1 MVNTELERIRMEAVM
16 AYFKVLSQHLPR
28 MNAEILNQNIQAH
41 GWESNLWHPAYKT
54 RVLITQPQNPQ
65 NDFLTLFIY
74 RSLNVAFS
82 SWNYMV
88 SNNKISK
95 IRIWKNVA

>member
-41 GWESNLWHPAYKT
+41 GWESNL
-54 RVLITQPQNPQ
+54 
-65 NDFLTLFIY
+65 
-74 RSLNVAFS
+74 
-82 SWNYMV
+82 
-88 SNNKISK
+88 
-95 IRIWKNVA
+95 